1 MQAML
6 THPYGTHVE
15 IYHTTHPATLVMKP
29 LDLFE
34 ALEAGLLHLIDAGP
48 HFTVKTHVVV
58 DHRSLRYPTLPNA
71 QLAKQNKTSTS
82 FSHKDINYNHHAYNT
97 STISK

>member
-15 IYHTTHPATLVMKP
+15 LYHTTPPATLVVTP
-29 LDLFE
+29 LDLSE
-34 ALEAGLLHLIDAGP
+34 ALEAGLLHLLDAGP
-48 HFTVKTHVVV
+48 HFTVKSHVGVN
-58 DHRSLRYPTLPNA
+58 HRSLRYPTLPNA
-71 QLAKQNKTSTS
+71 PLAKQNSTSTS
-82 FSHKDINYNHHAYNT
+82 FSHKDINYNHDAYNT